1 MKIRVTAIGALVAF
15 ATNANAQTLAQR
27 VTASDGSVQVLFPAR
42 PDVCG
47 DGQSYIRMMRGRGDA
62 IVDGDWNARDNRPCV
77 FGQGRLLATVIDG
90 EVTRL
95 NVYVGPVPSNARET
109 RTISATAPDA
119 AAWLVDLAQLSAPR
133 AASRAIQS
141 LMFVDAPTPWPVML
155 RVARDQSRP
164 REVRQSAL
172 LWLGTGVTHKL
183 GLSDVDER
191 ASDDDEMRTQAVFV
205 LSQRPKNESVPE
217 LIEIVRTAK
226 NRAARKAA
234 IFWLGQSGDPRAAD
248 VYAELLGVR

>member
-1 MKIRVTAIGALVAF
+1 MKSRLMVIGALLASATVAD
-15 ATNANAQTLAQR
+15 AQTLAQR
-27 VTASDGSVQVLFPAR
+27 VTAADGIVQVLFPAR

-47 DGQSYIRMMRGRGDA
+47 DGQSYIRTSRGRSDM
-62 IVDGDWNARDNRPCV
+62 IVDGDWSARHNRPCV

-95 NVYVGPVPSNARET
+95 NVYVGPVPENARDT
-109 RTISATAPDA
+109 RTISASAPDA
-119 AAWLVDLAQLSAPR
+119 SAWLVDLAQRPAPR

-141 LMFVDAPTPWPVML
+141 LMFVDAPTPWPVMV
-155 RVARDQSRP
+155 RVARDGSRP

-172 LWLGTGVTHKL
+172 MWLGTGVTDKL

-191 ASDDDEMRTQAVFV
+191 ATDDDEMRTQAVFV
-205 LSQRPKNESVPE
+205 LSQRPKSESVPE

-226 NRAARKAA
+226 NRAVRKAA